1 MKDIRY
7 GKSRLITVL
16 SDEARQ
22 TLTENLFLRVLSAV
36 KKSIADE
43 IWVVG
48 VGAKL
53 EKICSVMDV
62 KWIKAVGKDL
72 NHDLSSAIVTA
83 QRRSLTPIYL
93 PGDLP
98 FVEPWEINQVIERS
112 CSGRKFV
119 LVPSRY
125 DDGTN
130 CMLIPTWLDFRS
142 SLGEKSF
149 DKHKRMLEKLNVDFI
164 DVSPAGITL
173 DLDTVDDLAR
183 CNEIEKGFT
192 RRLGMLETRDGR

>member
-22 TLTENLFLRVLSAV
+22 TLTENLFLRVVSAV
-36 KKSIADE
+36 KKSIVDE

-48 VGAKL
+48 AGAKL

-62 KWIKAVGKDL
+62 KWIKSVGKDL

-149 DKHKRMLEKLNVDFI
+149 DKHKRMLKMLNVDFI

-192 RRLGMLETRDGR
+192 RRLGMLETRDGS

>member
-22 TLTENLFLRVLSAV
+22 TLTENLFLRVVSAV
-36 KKSIADE
+36 KKSIVDE

-48 VGAKL
+48 AGAKL

-62 KWIKAVGKDL
+62 KWIKSVGKDL

-112 CSGRKFV
+112 CS
-119 LVPSRY
+119 
-125 DDGTN
+125 
-130 CMLIPTWLDFRS
+130 
-142 SLGEKSF
+142 
-149 DKHKRMLEKLNVDFI
+149 
-164 DVSPAGITL
+164 
-173 DLDTVDDLAR
+173 
-183 CNEIEKGFT
+183 
-192 RRLGMLETRDGR
+192 